1 MYIVLQPDMAD
12 LSVSQAEAPGEAVNY
27 NNQETLIYENIVVW
41 FDVLQESSCCC
52 SLQGFRRT
60 LLGPE
65 DDRICCVLAI
75 PLRSDVVC
83 RRGRASRSIS
93 AAGVF
98 SQHCGLQ
105 GEFLIRN
112 RAAALLASWGLTRCR
127 HTAGQK

>member
-12 LSVSQAEAPGEAVNY
+12 LSVSQAEAPGETINY
-27 NNQETLIYENIVVW
+27 NNEETLIYENIVVW
-41 FDVLQESSCCC
+41 FDVLQGSSCC
-52 SLQGFRRT
+52 SLQGFCRPL
-60 LLGPE
+60 LLGLE

-75 PLRSDVVC
+75 PLRSDVC